1 LPKRL
6 WLSACKNFRLQT
18 HRFFCIEL
26 LYCCS
31 FVFVNL
37 QKPFLALAAVFLLS
51 NQVSAQSKA
60 ELNGLEALK
69 MKQYERALSQAEK
82 AIKTE
87 ATAKSALAWF
97 IKANAL
103 LELQKNEK
111 YTVKNPA
118 ALKEAVKSALKAR
131 NYDERGRYTKQF
143 MPVLRE
149 LTKANN
155 KEAWANYGQEKY
167 FRAIQSFKFG
177 YDLSGDTLSY
187 AMTGVCYMLAAQE
200 RDALPVLRE
209 AVRWQIDAF
218 RDSMLFSTYCRE
230 PFEFLGKFYL
240 DRKLYDSARF
250 VMEYGVKMFPK
261 NARLAAMQVQILK
274 HDVETTPISDPF
286 IDAVNKGLALAPS
299 DSFFL
304 YNQNAY
310 YLFRIRNAANSG
322 DLQFARNLLSRF
334 VTEKTALYQRNARNT
349 SDLFLCKASEIA
361 NKTWQ
366 YFAERN
372 AFTSAALAY
381 QYYAGQ
387 CKTCSDEVNKQPK
400 AALDSL
406 PVGLIHAWTMLDPRK
421 PEMKA
426 FRLKYFNQLK
436 KDSLKYADLAAL
448 NYLSESI
455 LAETKDDAK
464 TMAILG
470 LKSTHERLL
479 LRWMDMA
486 MKTPEMSAAWVA
498 YRKLE
503 AFNPASPNLDAALE
517 KLVSADFRYGYFE
530 TRVKNYAWNGSGNLC
545 NPGTI
550 SDDIQ
555 KKVEERI
562 NFFRR
567 NAGVLDPII
576 LSPEK
581 NRMCQQAAL
590 AWEVTGTASHEI
602 DKFHRCFTDEAN
614 LAAKNS
620 IPVAGVNTVIGV
632 TSAMDDNENPTCG
645 NRRWLLNPQAYALGH
660 GSTKG
665 FTALWI
671 LDDAG
676 SRDSSRYKNRFIA
689 WPNKGYVAKRL
700 LFDRWSFGCYE
711 NLEGATVKMTD
722 ATGKEIPCEIQPYS
736 ALYPVSTL
744 VWKPAI
750 DVKAVSDK
758 TMFKVQVKTADG
770 KKTWNYTVTALDLNP
785 S

>member
-1 LPKRL
+1 MQADC
-6 WLSACKNFRLQT
+6 S
-18 HRFFCIEL
+18 
-26 LYCCS
+26 S
-31 FVFVNL
+31 FVSVNKL
-37 QKPFLALAAVFLLS
+37 NNSLSLITFLLLCF
-51 NQVSAQSKA
+51 QVSAQSKA
-60 ELNGLEALK
+60 EINGLNALK
-69 MKQYERALSQAEK
+69 LKQYERALGQAEN
-82 AIKTE
+82 AIKDE
-87 ATAKSALAWF
+87 ATAKSPLAWF

-103 LELQKNEK
+103 FELQKNEK

-118 ALKEAVKSALKAR
+118 ALKDAVKSALKAR
-131 NYDERGRYTKQF
+131 GYDKSGRYTRQF
-143 MPVLRE
+143 MPVLRG
-149 LTKANN
+149 LTEANN
-155 KEAWANYGQEKY
+155 KEAWSNYGQEKY

-187 AMTGVCYMLAAQE
+187 AMTGVSYMRAGQE

-218 RDSMLFSTYCRE
+218 RDSILFQTFCRE
-230 PFEFLGKFYL
+230 PFEVLGKYYM
-240 DRKLYDSARF
+240 DRNLFDSARYIA
-250 VMEYGVKMFPK
+250 EYGVKMFPK
-261 NARLAAMQVQILK
+261 NALMAGLQVSILK

-286 IDAVNKGLALAPS
+286 IEAVYKGLVLAPS

-322 DLQFARNLLSRF
+322 DIALARKLLDRF
-334 VTEKTALYQRNARNT
+334 VSEKLTLYQRNARNS
-349 SDLFLCKASEIA
+349 SDLFLCRQSEIK
-361 NKTWQ
+361 NRTWQ

-381 QYYAGQ
+381 QKYAAE
-387 CKTCSDEVNKQPK
+387 CKNCSDAVDKQPK
-400 AALDSL
+400 AGLDSL
-406 PVGLIHAWTMLDPRK
+406 PVGLVHAWTMLDSRK
-421 PEMKA
+421 TEMKA

-455 LAETKDDAK
+455 LAETDDK
-464 TMAILG
+464 TMAVLG
-470 LKSTHERLL
+470 LKITHERLL

-486 MKTPEMSAAWVA
+486 MKEADMSAAWVA

-503 AFNPASPNLDAALE
+503 IFNPSSPNLNNYLE
-517 KLVSADFRYGYFE
+517 KLVTADFRYGYFE
-530 TRVKNYAWNGSGNLC
+530 TRVKNYTWNGSGALC
-545 NPGTI
+545 NPGTV

-555 KKVEERI
+555 NKVEERI

-602 DKFHRCFTDEAN
+602 DKFHRCFTEEAN
-614 LAAKNS
+614 LAARNS

-632 TSAMDDNENPTCG
+632 TSAMDDNDNASCG

-660 GSTKG
+660 GSSKG
-665 FTALWI
+665 FTALWV

-676 SRDSSRYKNRFIA
+676 NRDSSRYKNRFIA

-711 NLEGATVKMTD
+711 NLEGASVKMTD

-750 DVKAVSDK
+750 DVKSMSDK
-758 TMFKVQVKTADG
+758 SVFKVQVKTADG
-770 KKTWNYTVTALDLNP
+770 KKTWNYSVTVLDLNP